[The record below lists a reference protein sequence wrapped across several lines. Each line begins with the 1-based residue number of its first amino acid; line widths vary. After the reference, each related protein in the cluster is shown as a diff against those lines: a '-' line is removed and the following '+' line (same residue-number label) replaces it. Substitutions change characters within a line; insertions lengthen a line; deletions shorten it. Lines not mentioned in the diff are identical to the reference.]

1 MCHLDYCKSL
11 LLNMPSKFL
20 QKLQVLQNSAARLV
34 MCSKKY
40 DSVTP
45 FLKTLHWLP
54 VRQRIIYKLLVIC
67 YNCYHTASPNYLNEL
82 LCKYETGRSLRSK
95 QKCLLY
101 VPQTAT
107 KSYGERS
114 FSFAAPTLWNSL
126 PYSLK
131 TASSIDSFKASLKT
145 HLFKF

>member
-1 MCHLDYCKSL
+1 MYI
-11 LLNMPSKFL
+11 FL

-45 FLKTLHWLP
+45 ILKTLHWLP

-82 LCKYETGRSLRSK
+82 LCKYETGKSLRSK
-95 QKCLLY
+95 QRCLLY

-107 KSYGERS
+107 KSYGDGV
-114 FSFAAPTLWNSL
+114 FHLLLLLCGIACQ
-126 PYSLK
+126 
-131 TASSIDSFKASLKT
+131 T
-145 HLFKF
+145 HLKQHPLLTVLKHPSKHIFLTFRFTSLLSLF